1 MKGKNLALILA
12 LSTSFLAQGPNLA
25 YAEDAKPKAENIDKE
40 EKTEYKKPENQKEA
54 QENYDKA
61 KDNLDKDKKVLADNQ
76 EKVDKDQTN
85 LDNLEK
91 KVKVEEENKA
101 KAKETIEA
109 KVEEE
114 KKSKAQ
120 AKADAEKAENQ
131 AKEDNKKAEEAEDE
145 AQKDLAK
152 KEADEKSL
160 AAQYETAK
168 KENPDLDKNLAQ
180 GEKDLADAKKAEKE
194 AEKAKAKANE
204 DESQAQSEVDSLTK
218 DKKEK
223 EKSLEE
229 KKQNLE
235 AAELKE
241 KNLKE
246 SLEKTTKDID
256 EAEKD
261 PTYKANK
268 EKLEANKTKLEEL
281 NKTIQEKTSEKDQLE
296 KALEKLKA
304 DLKALEDAKDDK
316 TINELKAQIESKE
329 KEKLAKETEIKE
341 NSDKIAIINAEIK
354 RYTESLETAKT
365 HLEKSKKE
373 FEENKEKAQTTREEK
388 TKLEN
393 ELKEKNK
400 LLKELEYKTSKEYAQ
415 AQWDKGSIGFFEAMG
430 SQDVN
435 KVFTTVTK
443 EKEGTTTA
451 EIYLKENEI
460 KDKLDPSDSR
470 TLENMYKA
478 IMDIG
483 KINEK
488 REEGGIGGRELTQ
501 LKVTDYYMAIA
512 QANANYSHSFDRGH
526 ASMFDQFENLAW
538 GGGGIEQAIEGWWDA
553 EKQVFEDYIEKGYKN
568 VDDISDHLKNNPQK
582 VGNRT
587 IRSVGHYLNFVDDA
601 WFKKEGSANRY
612 NNSIV
617 GYAVRPGDYG
627 FVKAMDMT
635 EYSSD
640 NSFTVEAYQK
650 RFEKYYNNL
659 KDIIDGKK
667 SGASEEDL
675 KKIND
680 LKSEIKA
687 LKAKIEEKNT
697 ELAKIEEKNKVF
709 EKGIPQLEEYIPA
722 TEKSIESSKR
732 ALQEFTAKENSLKS
746 ELETI
751 KNDIKDLEE
760 KVEKAKEAPNTS
772 NEEVAK
778 KKEELN
784 NKISQTENDI
794 KTKTNEISDATSKK
808 TATKN
813 ENKTLET
820 QIKDQEKKI
829 EGLKTQK
836 STNEAKLEKATA
848 EKEAKAQEKESL
860 ETEIQKL
867 DAKIPQAMDKL
878 KEAKATN
885 EKAQKTLEEKQTAK
899 NSAEEKLRKL
909 QEDNKAYTDLKT
921 KAEKAKKDLENAK
934 ESLKKAK
941 EAKEKAAKNLEDAEI
956 KLIKAVANNKLAQK
970 LDANNLDSLLDN
982 GISVGAISAFRAA
995 EENINKLEEP
1005 IKEAKAKLDTSKKA
1019 LAEAKEI
1026 YKKSLAKFNIAEND
1040 LKAFTKPV
1048 ENKENEHPNEKD
1060 ENQNLPTININDIL
1074 TTKDE
1079 DEDKSEDPK
1088 VNKPSSLELLKLRQA
1103 LLRNKTLIKAAELLL
1118 KIAPQRVAD
1127 IKPQLLKIIKEAKEL
1142 CKQAEKILAT
1152 YNN

>member
-1 MKGKNLALILA
+1 MEEDYKANEKALENLGK
-12 LSTSFLAQGPNLA
+12 
-25 YAEDAKPKAENIDKE
+25 KE
-40 EKTEYKKPENQKEA
+40 EQTKNDIKS
-54 QENYDKA
+54 
-61 KDNLDKDKKVLADNQ
+61 LDGNISDLKNDQAYKDKKSDRESKSQ
-76 EKVDKDQTN
+76 ELEN
-85 LDNLEK
+85 LKATIKENEGK
-91 KVKVEEENKA
+91 K
-101 KAKETIEA
+101 
-109 KVEEE
+109 
-114 KKSKAQ
+114 
-120 AKADAEKAENQ
+120 
-131 AKEDNKKAEEAEDE
+131 
-145 AQKDLAK
+145 KDLNDQLTK
-152 KEADEKSL
+152 L
-160 AAQYETAK
+160 
-168 KENPDLDKNLAQ
+168 
-180 GEKDLADAKKAEKE
+180 
-194 AEKAKAKANE
+194 
-204 DESQAQSEVDSLTK
+204 QSELDELTK
-218 DKKEK
+218 T
-223 EKSLEE
+223 LGG
-229 KKQNLE
+229 
-235 AAELKE
+235 
-241 KNLKE
+241 
-246 SLEKTTKDID
+246 
-256 EAEKD
+256 
-261 PTYKANK
+261 
-268 EKLEANKTKLEEL
+268 EEL
-281 NKTIQEKTSEKDQLE
+281 NKLKSEKTEKETKLDGLKNTLEATKASQKEKTKEITELQSAIKTLKEEIGQLDTEIEQKSQKVDQLE
-296 KALEKLKA
+296 
-304 DLKALEDAKDDK
+304 DDSLVDENDVK
-316 TINELKAQIESKE
+316 ITE
-329 KEKLAKETEIKE
+329 KE
-341 NSDKIAIINAEIK
+341 
-354 RYTESLETAKT
+354 LE
-365 HLEKSKKE
+365 L
-373 FEENKEKAQTTREEK
+373 QILEEK
-388 TKLEN
+388 TNRKPTDE
-393 ELKEKNK
+393 EKAA
-400 LLKELEYKTSKEYAQ
+400 AQ
-415 AQWDKGSIGFFEAMG
+415 AQWDKGSIEFFKKMG
-430 SQDVN
+430 SDDVN

-451 EIYLKENEI
+451 EIYLKENVI

-488 REEGGIGGRELTQ
+488 RKEGGIGGRELTQ

-512 QANANYSHSFDRGH
+512 QANVNYSHLSERSH
-526 ASMFDQFENLAW
+526 ASMFEQFENLAW
-538 GGGGIEQAIEGWWDA
+538 GGGGIEQAIKGWWDA
-553 EKQVFEDYIEKGYKN
+553 EKQVFDYYISKGYTN
-568 VDDISDHLKNNPQK
+568 IDDISRDLSNNPYIIK
-582 VGNRT
+582 IGNTTRT
-587 IRSVGHYLNFVDDA
+587 IGTVGHYLNFVDDA
-601 WFKKEGSANRY
+601 WFKKEGSSYKY
-612 NNSIV
+612 NNSV
-617 GYAVRPGDYG
+617 MGYAQRPGTYG
-627 FVKAMDMT
+627 SAKSMVTSETSNYQA
-635 EYSSD
+635 
-640 NSFTVEAYQK
+640 FTVEDYKQ

-667 SGASEEDL
+667 SGASQENL
-675 KKIND
+675 NKINN

-687 LKAKIEEKNT
+687 LEAKIKEKNK
-697 ELAKIEEKNKVF
+697 ELAEIEEKNKVF
-709 EKGIPQLEEYIPA
+709 EKGIPQLEKYIPA
-722 TEKSIESSKR
+722 TENSIESSKK
-732 ALQEFTAKENSLKS
+732 ALQEFTTKENSLKS

-1048 ENKENEHPNEKD
+1048 ENKENEPPKEKD

>member
-1 MKGKNLALILA
+1 M
-12 LSTSFLAQGPNLA
+12 
-25 YAEDAKPKAENIDKE
+25 
-40 EKTEYKKPENQKEA
+40 
-54 QENYDKA
+54 
-61 KDNLDKDKKVLADNQ
+61 
-76 EKVDKDQTN
+76 
-85 LDNLEK
+85 
-91 KVKVEEENKA
+91 
-101 KAKETIEA
+101 
-109 KVEEE
+109 
-114 KKSKAQ
+114 
-120 AKADAEKAENQ
+120 
-131 AKEDNKKAEEAEDE
+131 
-145 AQKDLAK
+145 
-152 KEADEKSL
+152 
-160 AAQYETAK
+160 
-168 KENPDLDKNLAQ
+168 
-180 GEKDLADAKKAEKE
+180 ADAKQAEKE
-194 AEKAKAKANE
+194 AKEENTKANE
-204 DESQAQSEVDSLTK
+204 AEKQAQSEVDSLTK
-218 DKKEK
+218 DKEEK

-246 SLEKTTKDID
+246 SLEQTTKDID

-281 NKTIQEKTSEKDQLE
+281 TKTIQEKTSEKENLE

-316 TINELKAQIESKE
+316 AINELKAQIESKE
-329 KEKLAKETEIKE
+329 KEKSAKETEIKE

-354 RYTESLETAKT
+354 RYTESLESAKT
-365 HLEKSKKE
+365 HLKESKKK
-373 FEENKEKAQTTREEK
+373 FEENQEKAKTTREEK
-388 TKLEN
+388 NKLEN
-393 ELKEKNK
+393 EVKEKNK

-443 EKEGTTTA
+443 EKESTTTA
-451 EIYLKENEI
+451 KIYLKENVI

-488 REEGGIGGRELTQ
+488 RKEGGIGGRKLTQ

-512 QANANYSHSFDRGH
+512 QANVNYSHLSERSH
-526 ASMFDQFENLAW
+526 ASMFEQFENLAW
-538 GGGGIEQAIEGWWDA
+538 GGGGIEQAIKGWWDA
-553 EKQVFEDYIEKGYKN
+553 EKQVFDYYISKGYTN
-568 VDDISDHLKNNPQK
+568 IDDISRDLSNNPYIIK
-582 VGNRT
+582 IGNTTRT
-587 IRSVGHYLNFVDDA
+587 IGTVGHYLNFVDDA
-601 WFKKEGSANRY
+601 WFKKEGSSYKY
-612 NNSIV
+612 NNSV
-617 GYAVRPGDYG
+617 MGYAQRPGTYG
-627 FVKAMDMT
+627 SAKSMVTSETSNYQA
-635 EYSSD
+635 
-640 NSFTVEAYQK
+640 FTVEDYKQ

-667 SGASEEDL
+667 SGASQEDL
-675 KKIND
+675 NKINN

-687 LKAKIEEKNT
+687 LEAKIKEKNK
-697 ELAKIEEKNKVF
+697 ELAEIEEKNKVF
-709 EKGIPQLEEYIPA
+709 EKGIPQLEKYIPA
-722 TEKSIESSKR
+722 TENSIESSKK
-732 ALQEFTAKENSLKS
+732 ALQEFTTKENSLKS

-808 TATKN
+808 TTTEN

-867 DAKIPQAMDKL
+867 DAKIPQAKAKL

-982 GISVGAISAFRAA
+982 GISVGAISAFREA
-995 EENINKLEEP
+995 EKNIKKLEEP

-1019 LAEAKEI
+1019 LAEANEA

-1048 ENKENEHPNEKD
+1048 ENKENEHPKEKD